1 MQASEKTARSRLDK
15 VVAMLP
21 ESLAGERKRTGALV
35 ASAVQQAMGAAIGII
50 QGGGVREMLSG
61 GAATVGDVK
70 IPGLRLQE

>member
-50 QGGGVREMLSG
+50 QGGVHVRHSEVSSYG
-61 GAATVGDVK
+61 GGCQNT
-70 IPGLRLQE
+70 